1 MPVAGGRPRLG
12 KDMGDIQNPS
22 AKSTAASTR
31 TTDGDGRPDWE
42 SDGAAKNP
50 SNRAR
55 GRSQPEESAPPLR
68 RLSDYDYTNF
78 YFGAGTDAFAILEPY
93 GEWWK
98 EAEFTGYYLYGLP
111 MGTAPATRV
120 SVRDPKTQEVLHGLI
135 NFASYNYLGLSYRS
149 EVIEAVCD
157 AVRLYGAGAS
167 GSPVLSGTMD
177 LHKQLAREVARFKG
191 KEAALIFPSGYSA
204 NVGLI
209 SGLMRPGDLIVADKL
224 AHASIVDGMILS
236 KASSRFFRHNNVDDL
251 DRKLRG
257 FEGKKLVIVEGVY
270 SMDGDVANLPEIV
283 EVCRRHGARI
293 MVDEAHSTFVYGPN
307 GRGVAEH
314 FGLDDEVDIH
324 LGTFSKSLGGMG
336 GFVAG
341 SHDLI
346 QYLRGFARSRV
357 FSCALPPSVVAGL
370 LKALEIA
377 ASEPELRE
385 KLWENVRFMHAR
397 LQEAGVDVG
406 DSTSQVISIMIR
418 DDAGIFEIAEAL
430 LHEGVYINPI
440 RYPAVGKHK
449 SRFRMSIS
457 AAHTKAELE
466 EGAQIITS
474 ALKKYGKC
482 P

>member
-1 MPVAGGRPRLG
+1 MRNASR
-12 KDMGDIQNPS
+12 KS
-22 AKSTAASTR
+22 ASASTR
-31 TTDGDGRPDWE
+31 RTARDGRADPAI
-42 SDGAAKNP
+42 DGPAGTPAVSP
-50 SNRAR
+50 ASSPP
-55 GRSQPEESAPPLR
+55 GDDPPPLR

-78 YFGAGTDAFAILEPY
+78 YFGAGTDPFTILEPF

-98 EAEFTGYYLYGLP
+98 DAEFTGGYYLYGLP

-120 SVRDPKTQEVLHGLI
+120 EIGDTKTRETLRGLI
-135 NFASYNYLGLSYRS
+135 NFASYNYLGLSYRP
-149 EVIEAVCD
+149 EVIEAICD
-157 AVRLYGAGAS
+157 TVRKYGAGAS

-177 LHKQLAREVARFKG
+177 LHKRLARDLATFKG
-191 KEAALIFPSGYSA
+191 KEGALIFPTGYSA

-236 KASSRFFRHNNVDDL
+236 KATSRFFKHNSAADL

-257 FEGKKLVIVEGVY
+257 FNGKKLVVVEGVY
-270 SMDGDVANLPEIV
+270 SMDGDVADLPAIV
-283 EVCRRHGARI
+283 DVCRQHGARLLI
-293 MVDEAHSTFVYGPN
+293 DEAHSTFVYGPN

-324 LGTFSKSLGGMG
+324 LGTFSKSLGGLG

-341 SHDLI
+341 SAELI
-346 QYLRGFARSRV
+346 YYLRGFARSRV
-357 FSCALPPSVVAGL
+357 FSCALPPGVVAGL

-377 ASEPELRE
+377 GNEPELRDR
-385 KLWENVRFMHAR
+385 LWDNARYMHALLR
-397 LQEAGVDVG
+397 EAGVDVG

-418 DDAGIFEIAEAL
+418 DDAGIFQIAEDL
-430 LHEGVYINPI
+430 LHAGVYINPI
-440 RYPAVGKHK
+440 RFPAVGKHK

-457 AAHTKAELE
+457 ASHTRAELK
-466 EGAQIITS
+466 EGAEIIVS
-474 ALKKYGKC
+474 ILQKYGKC